1 MNASP
6 AYPSRTLRAAAWWAR
21 AVLWLVLGAWCVFG
35 LSWGV
40 LHGWIVPRIGEWRP
54 QLEAVAT
61 RALGVKVTVG
71 EIRAESTGA
80 IPAFELRDVRL
91 YDAQGREA
99 LHLPRVLSA
108 LSVPSLWRGGFE
120 QLLID
125 APILDV
131 RRTREGRIQVAGI
144 DVSTRQDADQG
155 ALADWF
161 FSQTEFVIRQGTLRW
176 SDDLRPEAPP
186 LALQALDLI
195 VRNPGRQH
203 LIRLDAT
210 PPPEWGRRF
219 SLRAQMR
226 SALWQA
232 GPGRWRDWT
241 GTLYGEFANTDLKQ
255 LRRHMDLAG
264 WVGIDVDE
272 GRGALRLWAD
282 VNRGAVTAVTT
293 DLALQAVAVRLGRA
307 LEPLALDHLSGRF
320 DMERRLSSADLIGQ
334 DLSLS
339 TRDLHFR
346 TRDGQVWPGG
356 NVRYEQHIGASG
368 EVESLNLQADRL
380 DLQAL
385 GQLARRLPLEA
396 AVHGWLERL
405 RPTGLV
411 DNVALRW
418 ARAPT
423 ATAPD
428 WRARGKVSGLS
439 LAAGPAAA
447 DSPRPGRP
455 GLSGVSADFDIRPEG
470 GQARIELNDG
480 HLEFPGVFAEPRVPL
495 QRLQTDLQW
504 KVQGEQIEV
513 QVPQLRFANA
523 DMQGE
528 LRGSWRTS
536 DPSAHPEGDRFPG
549 ELDLHASLE
558 RADGSRV
565 HRYLPLEIA
574 APARTYVRDAVQRGQ
589 ARDVRFRV
597 KGDLWHFPF
606 DTPGTGEFNVQA
618 RLSGIDLAYVPRSL
632 QDAGD
637 LPWPTL
643 TDLEATLTIDRAT
656 LRIGG
661 AAGGVREA
669 PGLRLSQAEARI
681 DHLTDQPRLDVRARV
696 SGPATQALAIVNGS
710 PLRGHTGEAL
720 VDGRI
725 DGRTEVQFSLD
736 LPIEKPEATR
746 VQGQVRFEGNNL
758 QITPETPRLERT
770 TGTLDFSDEGF
781 RISRAV
787 ARLLGGEVRF
797 DGGMRRVAGQPVIQF
812 EGQGQASAEGL
823 RSAREWD
830 GLARLGQ
837 VSSGQTSYQARLAFR
852 GSQTEMLVTSDL
864 QGLAIDLPAPLGK
877 AGPAALPLR
886 YELAPQTTRPG
897 AAARDRLTLALGPA
911 TAPLGGAVYER
922 EHGASAPQVL
932 RGALT
937 LGTGAWPTLPTQGVQ
952 AHLVLDDID
961 LNTWDRLLAAQTPQA
976 PAPAGAT
983 APGMAYWPTT
993 YALRAT
999 RLVHDGRSFHDIVAG
1014 GSRQGDIWRANVDA
1028 RELNGYL
1035 EYRPSSAAAPGRV
1048 YARLARLTL
1057 PSSTANQIETLLQE
1071 QPTQIPALDIVV
1083 DDFQL
1088 SGRPL
1093 GRLEIEAINRGAT
1106 VAAREG
1112 LREWRL
1118 TRLNLQVPE
1127 ARLEA
1132 SGNWAVLGAQAA
1144 GATPAA
1150 AGAQPRRTALSFKLD
1165 IQESGA
1171 LLSRFGMKDTLRGGK
1186 GRLEGSI
1193 GWLGSPLAIHYPSLG
1208 GQLRLDMARGQF
1220 LKAEP
1225 GIAKLLGVLSLQ
1237 SLPRRLALD
1246 FRDVF
1251 SEGFAFD
1258 FVRGDARIDQGVIS
1272 TNNLQ
1277 MKGVNA
1283 AVLIEGSADIAR
1295 ETQDITAVVIPDL
1308 NTGTA
1313 SLIATIINPAT
1324 GIAGLLA
1331 QFLLRQPMQ
1340 EAATQQFHITGPWSD
1355 PKVEKVD
1362 RRTTPND
1369 NASEG
1374 GQP

>member
-1 MNASP
+1 M
-6 AYPSRTLRAAAWWAR
+6 
-21 AVLWLVLGAWCVFG
+21 LWLVLGAWSVFA

-99 LHLPRVLSA
+99 LHLPRVLTA

-125 APILDV
+125 APMLDV
-131 RRTREGRIQVAGI
+131 RRTTEGHIQVAGI
-144 DVSTRQDADQG
+144 DVSTRQDTDQG

-186 LALQALDLI
+186 LSLQDLDLV

-210 PPPEWGRRF
+210 PPPEWGQRF

-226 SALWQA
+226 SALWQTRS
-232 GPGRWRDWT
+232 GQWRDWT
-241 GTLYGEFANTDLKQ
+241 GTLYGEFSHTDLQQ
-255 LRRHMDLAG
+255 LRRHVDLSG
-264 WVGIDVDE
+264 WVGMNVDE
-272 GRGALRLWAD
+272 GRGTLRAWAD
-282 VNRGAVTAVTT
+282 VHRGAVTAVTT
-293 DLALQAVAVRLGRA
+293 DLALQAVAVRLGQA

-320 DMERRLSSADLIGQ
+320 DMERRLSTADLVGQ

-339 TRDLHFR
+339 TRDLNFR
-346 TRDGQVWPGG
+346 TRDGQIWPGG

-368 EVESLNLQADRL
+368 KVESLNLQADRL

-396 AVHGWLERL
+396 GAHEWLERL

-411 DNVALRW
+411 ETVALRW
-418 ARAPT
+418 SRAPT
-423 ATAPD
+423 ATTAD
-428 WRARGKVSGLS
+428 WRAKGKVSGLA
-439 LAAGPAAA
+439 LAAGPTPA
-447 DSPRPGRP
+447 DTGTPDAPRPGRP
-455 GLSGVSADFDIRPEG
+455 GVAGVSADFDIHPGG
-470 GQARIELNDG
+470 GQARVQLSDG
-480 HLEFPGVFAEPRVPL
+480 HLEFPGVFAEPRIPL

-504 KVQGEQIEV
+504 KVQGEQVEV

-536 DPSAHPEGDRFPG
+536 DPSARPEGDRFPG

-574 APARTYVRDAVQRGQ
+574 APARAYVRDAVQRGQ

-606 DTPGTGEFNVQA
+606 DAPGTGEFNVQA
-618 RLSGIDLAYVPRSL
+618 RLSGVDLAYVPRSL
-632 QDAGD
+632 QGAGD
-637 LPWPTL
+637 LPWPAL
-643 TDLEATLTIDRAT
+643 TGLDATLAIDRAT
-656 LRIGG
+656 LRITN
-661 AAGGVREA
+661 ASGGVREA
-669 PGLRLSQAEARI
+669 PGLRLAQAEARI
-681 DHLTDQPRLDVRARV
+681 DQLTAQAQLAVQARV
-696 SGPATQALAIVNGS
+696 AGPAVQALAVVNGS

-720 VDGRI
+720 VAARI

-770 TGTLDFSDEGF
+770 TGTLHFSDEGF
-781 RISRAV
+781 RVTRAV

-823 RSAREWD
+823 RGAREWD

-837 VSSGQTSYQARLAFR
+837 VSSGQTNYLARLAFR

-877 AGPAALPLR
+877 AGPAMLPLR
-886 YELAPQTTRPG
+886 YELDPQAARPG
-897 AAARDRLTLALGPA
+897 AAPRDLLTLALGMSA
-911 TAPLGGAVYER
+911 APLGGAVYER
-922 EHGASAPQVL
+922 EHSAGTTQVL
-932 RGALT
+932 RGALS
-937 LGTGAWPTLPTQGVQ
+937 LGTGAWPTLPPQGVQ
-952 AHLVLDDID
+952 AHLVLDDVH
-961 LNTWDRLLAAQTPQA
+961 LNTWERLLTPQTPQA
-976 PAPAGAT
+976 QAPAGAS
-983 APGMAYWPTT
+983 APGMAYWPTA

-1057 PSSTANQIETLLQE
+1057 PSSTASQIETLLQE
-1071 QPTQIPALDIVV
+1071 QPTQIPTLDIVV

-1088 SGRPL
+1088 SGRQL

-1106 VAAREG
+1106 LAAREG
-1112 LREWRL
+1112 VREWRL
-1118 TRLNLQVPE
+1118 TRLNLRVPE

-1132 SGNWAVLGAQAA
+1132 SGNWAVLGAQAPGATAASA
-1144 GATPAA
+1144 GAL
-1150 AGAQPRRTALSFKLD
+1150 PRRTALSFKLD

-1186 GRLEGSI
+1186 GWLEGSI

-1208 GQLRLDMARGQF
+1208 GQIRLDMERGQF
-1220 LKAEP
+1220 LKADP

-1313 SLIATIINPAT
+1313 SLIATLINPAT

-1355 PKVEKVD
+1355 PKVEKVS
-1362 RRTTPND
+1362 RRVNPND
-1369 NASEG
+1369 TPSPG